1 VRALAAPAS
10 LKGVLSAQEASAAL
24 VEGLRAGG
32 ADADAAPVADGGEG
46 TLDVLEGALGGERG
60 AGWLLLPD
68 NVAAVESAAVIGLGL
83 APDLMHASSRPLGEL
98 ILDVLERKPDE
109 LIVFLGG
116 TGTVDGG
123 AGLLEVL
130 HELPLPTRAACDVR
144 SPLLDAVWVFAGQK
158 GATPEQLPELE
169 KRLLEDVRLEPYRD
183 RAGAGAA
190 GGVGAALAS
199 LGADLVEG
207 APLVLEQ
214 IGFRERLDGADLVI
228 TGEGTVDRSTWLG
241 KAPSAVLEA
250 AQRVRCILF
259 GGRVLER
266 PPGVEIYELSGN
278 PARAREDLVELGVT
292 AARTGRTA

>member
-10 LKGVLSAQEASAAL
+10 LKGVLSAQEAAAAL
-24 VEGLRAGG
+24 VEGLRASG
-32 ADADAAPVADGGEG
+32 ADAEAAPVADGGEG
-46 TLDVLEGALGGERG
+46 TLDVLHAALGGERG
-60 AGWLLLPD
+60 AGWLVLPD
-68 NVAAVESAAVIGLGL
+68 GVAAVESAAVIGLGF
-83 APDLMHASSRPLGEL
+83 APDVMHASSRPLGEL
-98 ILDVLERKPDE
+98 ILDVLEREPGE

-123 AGLLEVL
+123 AGMLEVL

-169 KRLLEDVRLEPYRD
+169 KRLLENVRLEPYRD

-190 GGVGAALAS
+190 GGLGAALAS
-199 LGADLVEG
+199 LGAELVEG

-214 IGFRERLDGADLVI
+214 IGFRKRLAGADLVI

-241 KAPSAVLEA
+241 KAPSAVLDA
-250 AQRVRCILF
+250 SRPTRCLLF
-259 GGRVLER
+259 GGVVQDH
-266 PPGVEIYELSGN
+266 PGDVEIYELSGD
-278 PARAREDLVELGVT
+278 PARAREDLVALGAT